1 MLAGDARKRRCLKM
15 KMSVMLA
22 ALMGSVLLLATSG
35 CSGGN
40 PFGPSVDRTYDLT
53 GFTRVE
59 VSSAFRYE
67 IRQSD
72 SYSVVVSA
80 REPEIRG
87 MDVRLEGS
95 TLRVARRAVI
105 GGIGPATVRIQMPKI
120 EGLSVS
126 GASRGT
132 ASGFASEVPCT
143 IDVGGAS
150 RLDADMQTGDL
161 NLMVSGASRLT
172 GKIRASRLNSEAS
185 GASHID
191 LEGSAP
197 LATIEVSGASQWN
210 APQLLHRNADLNVTG
225 ASRANVNVSDS
236 LVLDASG
243 ASTVNY
249 TGSPSVKQNVTGNS
263 TVRSR

>member
-1 MLAGDARKRRCLKM
+1 MKR
-15 KMSVMLA
+15 SVMVA

-80 REPEIRG
+80 RGPEMIG
-87 MDVRLEGS
+87 MDVRLEGAI
-95 TLRVARRAVI
+95 LKVARRAVI
-105 GGIGPATVRIQMPKI
+105 GVIGPATVRIQMPKI

-132 ASGFASEVPCT
+132 ASGFASEAPC
-143 IDVGGAS
+143 IINVGGAS
-150 RLDADMQTGDL
+150 RVDVDLQTGDL
-161 NLMVSGASRLT
+161 NLTVSGASRLT
-172 GKIRASRLNSEAS
+172 GKIMASRLNSVVS
-185 GASHID
+185 GASHAD

-197 LATIEVSGASQWN
+197 LARIEVSGASQWN
-210 APQLLHRNADLNVTG
+210 APQLLHKNADLNVSG
-225 ASRANVNVSDS
+225 ASRADVSVSDS
-236 LVLDASG
+236 LVLEVSG

-249 TGSPSVKQNVTGNS
+249 TGSPSVKQNVTGSS